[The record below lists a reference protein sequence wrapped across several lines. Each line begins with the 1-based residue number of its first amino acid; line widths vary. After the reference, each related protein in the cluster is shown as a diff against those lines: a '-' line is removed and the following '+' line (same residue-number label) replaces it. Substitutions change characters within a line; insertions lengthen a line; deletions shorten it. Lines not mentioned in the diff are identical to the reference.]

1 MICFLSQ
8 LSFFIG
14 QMFQFNYGNNPLFAK
29 KNNNACIL
37 HVTSEV
43 FVYSVRAQ
51 TCFAILPRHYDRR
64 VTRTITNKSFL
75 KRYVQRPALNYECE
89 YVSSNS
95 HYVKTSIHTSR
106 SCRVSPQYECAYVS
120 SNHHFLITLIR
131 K

>member
-14 QMFQFNYGNNPLFAK
+14 QMLQFNYGNNPLFAK
-29 KNNNACIL
+29 KTIM
-37 HVTSEV
+37 HVYCMSHLRSLFTLYERKHASPY
-43 FVYSVRAQ
+43 F
-51 TCFAILPRHYDRR
+51 HYDRR